1 MKKYLILFVPVIL
14 LVLSCKKNQE
24 KENGYTGKS
33 LVLTAKEQQKADK
46 DNEFTFKLLKEVA
59 ADLPGSKNMMLSPL
73 SVSMAVGMTSNGA
86 NGQTLEAIRNTMQFS
101 DFTEAE
107 VNAYYQKII
116 TELPEL
122 DPKAILNVANSIWY
136 RNGFEVLPAFLKTN
150 SDHYKAEVQGL
161 DFASPGAKDQ
171 INNWV
176 STNTNGKIPTIIDQI
191 RGDMVMFLINA
202 VYFKS
207 NWSSKFDKNKT
218 AKGDFHLTVQNKVQA
233 DFMTAMLK
241 INSFINAEASVIE
254 LPYGNKRY
262 SMVIAM
268 PTGATTAGTL
278 AETLTTQKWN
288 QWMSGLREGQ
298 NDIRVPKFKFEY
310 EIKLN
315 DPLTAL
321 GMGNAFSDMADFTRL
336 RSNGNLKIDEVKH
349 KTFIEVN
356 EEGTEAAAATSV
368 GIVETSAPAPIMI
381 NRPFIFAIREMKTG
395 LILFTGIVNNPLLD
409 K

>member
-14 LVLSCKKNQE
+14 LALSCKKNQE

-59 ADLPGSKNMMLSPL
+59 ADLPGSKNLMLSPL

-218 AKGDFHLTVQNKVQA
+218 AKGDFHLSGQNKVQA

-241 INSFINAEASVIE
+241 INSVINTEASVIE

-278 AETLTTQKWN
+278 AETLTAQKWN

-298 NDIRVPKFKFEY
+298 NDIRMPKFKFEY

-336 RSNGNLKIDEVKH
+336 RSNGQLKIDEVKH

-368 GIVETSAPAPIMI
+368 GIVETSAPAPVIV
-381 NRPFIFAIREMKTG
+381 NKPFIFAIREMKTG

>member
-1 MKKYLILFVPVIL
+1 MKKHLILFIPVIFL
-14 LVLSCKKNQE
+14 ALSCKKNQE
-24 KENGYTGKS
+24 KEDGYTGKD

-59 ADLPGSKNMMLSPL
+59 ADLPSSKNMMLSPL

-86 NGQTLEAIRNTMQFS
+86 NGPTLEAIRNTMQFS

-107 VNAYYQKII
+107 VNSYYQKII

-122 DPKAILNVANSIWY
+122 DPKAVLNVANSIWY

-161 DFASPGAKDQ
+161 DFASPTAKDE

-218 AKGDFHLTVQNKVQA
+218 TKGDFHLTAQNKVQA
-233 DFMTAMLK
+233 DFMSAMLK
-241 INSFINAEASVIE
+241 VNSVVNNEASVVE

-262 SMVIAM
+262 SMVIAL
-268 PTGATTAGTL
+268 PSGTLTTGTL
-278 AETLTTQKWN
+278 AETLTAQKWN
-288 QWMSGLREGQ
+288 QWMSGLRQGT
-298 NDIRVPKFKFEY
+298 NDIRLPKFKFSY
-310 EIKLN
+310 DIKLN
-315 DPLTAL
+315 EPLTAL
-321 GMGNAFSDMADFTRL
+321 GMGNAFSDMADFSRL
-336 RSNGNLKIDEVKH
+336 RSSGHLKIDEVKH

-356 EEGTEAAAATSV
+356 EDGTEAAAATSV
-368 GIVETSAPAPIMI
+368 GIVETSAPAPILI
-381 NRPFIFAIREMKTG
+381 NKPFVFAIREMKTG
-395 LILFTGIVNNPLLD
+395 LILFAGIVNNPLLEE
-409 K
+409 

>member
-14 LVLSCKKNQE
+14 LALSCKKSQE
-24 KENGYTGKS
+24 KEDGYTGKS

-86 NGQTLEAIRNTMQFS
+86 NGQTLEAIRNTLKFG

-107 VNAYYQKII
+107 VNSYYQKII

-122 DPKAILNVANSIWY
+122 DPKATLNVANSIWY
-136 RNGFEVLPAFLKTN
+136 GNGFEVLPAFLKTN
-150 SDHYKAEVQGL
+150 SDYYKAEVQGL

-207 NWSSKFDKNKT
+207 NWSAKFDKNKT
-218 AKGDFHLTVQNKVQA
+218 AKGDFHLSGQSKVQA

-268 PTGATTAGTL
+268 PTGATTAGTM
-278 AETLTTQKWN
+278 AETLTAQKWD
-288 QWMSGLREGQ
+288 QWMSSLREGH
-298 NDIRVPKFKFEY
+298 NDIRLPKFKFEY
-310 EIKLN
+310 QIKLN

-336 RSNGNLKIDEVKH
+336 RSNGQLKIDEVKH

-368 GIVETSAPAPIMI
+368 GIVETSAPAPII
-381 NRPFIFAIREMKTG
+381 VNKPFIFAIREMKTG